1 MTLLPKPAFVYSLR
15 QSLAVKQLLAP
26 EALLLDY
33 IKTIMA

>member
-1 MTLLPKPAFVYSLR
+1 MTLFPKPAFFYSLG

-26 EALLLDY
+26 EALLPNY